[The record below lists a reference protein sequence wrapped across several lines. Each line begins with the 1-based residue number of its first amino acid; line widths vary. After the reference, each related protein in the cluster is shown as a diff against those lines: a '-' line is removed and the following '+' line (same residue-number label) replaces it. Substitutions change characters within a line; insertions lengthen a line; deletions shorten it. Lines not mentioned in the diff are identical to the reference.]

1 MDYTADYVS
10 DYASDFTPDFSTYSL
25 EELLEAKRYIDREAY
40 PERYAMIVALLN
52 DPARFPKREV
62 DDGQVTEHNKYATF
76 WPRFWAAILDG
87 LLFGLILIVERLIFD
102 IQLNY
107 DDKLVQALNG
117 VLFGVYSLLM
127 HGYFGQTV
135 GKMIMEV
142 KVVDHLSETDI
153 DLWQAFRR
161 ESVNLALSIL
171 GALLVAA
178 YLMVMAS
185 AGKVSLGLSFVVI
198 GFTFISL
205 SWDLSEFVT
214 MLFNDKRRAV
224 HDFIGKTVV
233 VRI

>member
-1 MDYTADYVS
+1 MDYA
-10 DYASDFTPDFSTYSL
+10 PDFSTYSYK
-25 EELLEAKRYIDREAY
+25 ELLEAERYINREEY
-40 PERYAMIVALLN
+40 PERYDRVVELLK
-52 DPARFPKREV
+52 DPGRWPKEQAEDV
-62 DDGQVTEHNKYATF
+62 IGIEGNKYATF
-76 WPRFWAAILDG
+76 WPRFWAAVIDG

-185 AGKVSLGLSFVVI
+185 VGKVSLGLSFVVI

>member
-1 MDYTADYVS
+1 MSELMDYA
-10 DYASDFTPDFSTYSL
+10 PDFSTYSYK
-25 EELLEAKRYIDREAY
+25 ELLEAERYINREEY
-40 PERYAMIVALLN
+40 PERYDRVVELLK
-52 DPARFPKREV
+52 DPGRWPKEQAEDV
-62 DDGQVTEHNKYATF
+62 IGIEGNKYATF
-76 WPRFWAAILDG
+76 WPRFWAAVIDG

-185 AGKVSLGLSFVVI
+185 VGKVSLGLSFVVI